1 METGLKEEEKTQ
13 HKFSADR
20 DRPPRLLRLG
30 VGLHWAI
37 FFKLMKKQKFKQRF
51 AKNVFTRFHMSLIL
65 LGTILSGI
73 IFSKLLLIFG
83 LQHMMIRFI
92 IVLIFSYLSFFLF
105 MKLWLHYLTTP
116 YRKNR
121 QDESLLD
128 AVDVITSVPDFSSTN
143 SAHSLIGH
151 GGEFG
156 GGGAS
161 GAWENVSGSLEI
173 PVSEEMI
180 VSANSVCE
188 TTAETTGEAISCLAD
203 EGGILLIPL
212 ALLLLIVFG
221 GGIYLIY
228 EAPVIISEAAFELIL
243 ATTLIKKARRID
255 NPNWMGSVFRAT
267 WPAFTLTLVIT
278 IIAGWVLMA
287 YCPQATKIK
296 EVFQFCLKT

>member
-1 METGLKEEEKTQ
+1 
-13 HKFSADR
+13 
-20 DRPPRLLRLG
+20 
-30 VGLHWAI
+30 
-37 FFKLMKKQKFKQRF
+37 
-51 AKNVFTRFHMSLIL
+51 MSLIL
-65 LGTILSGI
+65 LGTIFSGI

-83 LQHMMIRFI
+83 LQHLMIRFI
-92 IVLIFSYLSFFLF
+92 IVLTFSYLSFFLF

-143 SAHSLIGH
+143 SAHSVIGN

-156 GGGAS
+156 GGGVS
-161 GAWENVSGSLEI
+161 GAWENVSGSLEM
-173 PVSEEMI
+173 PVSEGMT
-180 VSANSVCE
+180 VSAE
-188 TTAETTGEAISCLAD
+188 TAGEAISGLAD

-221 GGIYLIY
+221 GSIYLIY

-267 WPAFTLTLVIT
+267 WPAFALTLVIT
-278 IIAGWVLMA
+278 IIAGWALMA
-287 YCPQATKIK
+287 YCPQATKIT